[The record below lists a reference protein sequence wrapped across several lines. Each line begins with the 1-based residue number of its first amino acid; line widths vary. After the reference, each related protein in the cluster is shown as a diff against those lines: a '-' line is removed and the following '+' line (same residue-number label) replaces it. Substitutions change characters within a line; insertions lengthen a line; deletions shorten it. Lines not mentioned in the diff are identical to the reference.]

1 MKYLFR
7 GFHECENGTKT
18 IIVDGL
24 QDKGEWV
31 YWDEFGR
38 LTETLNLGTIV
49 FYKDCEISK
58 VPIIPETV
66 GQWTGLTDKNGVN
79 VFEYSIVKDIKG
91 NIGYVKYL
99 IQEAGFNIVL
109 KKYDYKLGHRNTGA
123 PYGSEDIEVIGNLW
137 ENHELVEV
145 E

>member
-7 GFHECENGTKT
+7 GFHKCENGTKT
-18 IIVDGL
+18 ITVNGVQHKD
-24 QDKGEWV
+24 EWI

-79 VFEYSIVKDIKG
+79 VFSGD
-91 NIGYVKYL
+91 NLRFSNKYEWYKHSFDFSFMERKE
-99 IQEAGFNIVL
+99 INKAL
-109 KKYDYKLGHRNTGA
+109 KK
-123 PYGSEDIEVIGNLW
+123 
-137 ENHELVEV
+137 
-145 E
+145 